1 MIRVAKYEDVDAI
14 MQIVRDAQHHLRD
27 LGIDQWQ
34 DGYPSREVIMDD
46 IEAGVGYLLTNG
58 EQILGYAAILLSGEK
73 TYLQLDSSM
82 WHTPEEYVVV
92 HRLCVRGGE
101 YRRGLATELM
111 QHAARIATAHNITG
125 FRIDTHRGN
134 IRMLSMLSKLGFEYC
149 GIILYPSG
157 ERLAYDLNINI
168 SNRL

>member
-1 MIRVAKYEDVDAI
+1 MIRVAKYEDVDVI
-14 MQIVRDAQHHLRD
+14 MQIVSDAQHHLRD

-34 DGYPSREVIMDD
+34 DGYPTREVIMDD

-58 EQILGYAAILLSGEK
+58 EQILGYAAILLSGEQ

-111 QHAARIATAHNITG
+111 HHAARIATTHNITG

-134 IRMLSMLSKLGFEYC
+134 IRMLAMLSKLGFEYC
-149 GIILYPSG
+149 GIIHYPSG